1 MTFTLYMVRHGQTI
15 LNSYNR
21 LQGWCDSP
29 LTEKGT
35 NDAHSAGKHL
45 ENIHFDAAYSS
56 DTTRAMKTCRYIL
69 FENKEYPK
77 TPKRKTLTYFRE
89 QSFGYFEGNDAT
101 QTWLMVGAVHGCRT
115 YNDLLD
121 KYSLAAT
128 RDLLHE
134 VDPFK
139 DAERDEDYW
148 ARIDEGFDWLR
159 KHHHDGEK
167 FCWSATASRF
177 AQSLIVMPPSSGQPK
192 TVQEMV
198 PSQNFPF
205 RMTMLK
211 SNTTIIIWI
220 TKHTD

>member
-45 ENIHFDAAYSS
+45 KNIHFDAAYSS

-139 DAERDEDYW
+139 TGCAST
-148 ARIDEGFDWLR
+148 ITTV
-159 KHHHDGEK
+159 KK

-192 TVQEMV
+192 TVQETV

>member
-45 ENIHFDAAYSS
+45 KNIHFDAAYSS
-56 DTTRAMKTCRYIL
+56 DTKM
-69 FENKEYPK
+69 
-77 TPKRKTLTYFRE
+77 PKRKTLTYFRE

-159 KHHHDGEK
+159 KHHHDGENILLVSHSITIRSIVDRYAPELR
-167 FCWSATASRF
+167 SAKNGPRNGS
-177 AQSLIVMPPSSGQPK
+177 V
-192 TVQEMV
+192 
-198 PSQNFPF
+198 
-205 RMTMLK
+205 
-211 SNTTIIIWI
+211 
-220 TKHTD
+220 TKLSVSDDDVKVEYYNHHLDNETY

>member
-1 MTFTLYMVRHGQTI
+1 MPTVPANI
-15 LNSYNR
+15 S
-21 LQGWCDSP
+21 
-29 LTEKGT
+29 K
-35 NDAHSAGKHL
+35 
-45 ENIHFDAAYSS
+45 NIHFDAAYSS

-77 TPKRKTLTYFRE
+77 TPKRKTLTISANKALATSRE
-89 QSFGYFEGNDAT
+89 TMRPRHGSWSGPFTDAAPT
-101 QTWLMVGAVHGCRT
+101 TTFWTSILLLQPETFCMRSILSRMPKEMKTTGHESMRVSTGCAST
-115 YNDLLD
+115 ITTV
-121 KYSLAAT
+121 K
-128 RDLLHE
+128 
-134 VDPFK
+134 
-139 DAERDEDYW
+139 
-148 ARIDEGFDWLR
+148 
-159 KHHHDGEK
+159 K

>member
-45 ENIHFDAAYSS
+45 KNIHFDAAYSS

-139 DAERDEDYW
+139 DAESDEDYW

-167 FCWSATASRF
+167 ILLVSHSITIRSIVDRYAPELRSAKNGPRNGS
-177 AQSLIVMPPSSGQPK
+177 V
-192 TVQEMV
+192 
-198 PSQNFPF
+198 
-205 RMTMLK
+205 
-211 SNTTIIIWI
+211 
-220 TKHTD
+220 TKLSVSDDDVKVEYYNHHLDNETY